1 MKITFVTTG
10 GTIDKDYA
18 SCAGTYNFE
27 ISEPA
32 IKDILAKIN
41 PNFGYEIISVLK
53 KDSLDMD
60 DKDRDLVFD
69 VCNDLKTNKII
80 ITHGTDTMV
89 DTAKR
94 LSSIK
99 DKVIILVG
107 SSKPEKFKGSDASFN
122 VGCAVG
128 AINCLKK
135 GIYVAMNGI
144 IYDWHSCKKEQGS
157 GQFICK

>member
-53 KDSLDMD
+53 KD
-60 DKDRDLVFD
+60 
-69 VCNDLKTNKII
+69 KIGRA
-80 ITHGTDTMV
+80 HV
-89 DTAKR
+89 
-94 LSSIK
+94 
-99 DKVIILVG
+99 
-107 SSKPEKFKGSDASFN
+107 
-122 VGCAVG
+122 
-128 AINCLKK
+128 
-135 GIYVAMNGI
+135 
-144 IYDWHSCKKEQGS
+144 
-157 GQFICK
+157 